1 MITLLNKN
9 KLFLYCLV
17 VIISSSFFASLIQTS
32 FGKVDVKLMNLKTP
46 DGQNLVYDLYKP
58 SIATEN
64 DKQPFI
70 VVVPGFQRSKEALSN
85 IAIELSRRGYVVALI
100 DPYAQ
105 GMSSSSLSRLAATTQ
120 GYGMFALVDY
130 AYAENFSFVDINKIG
145 STGHSMGGNAAI
157 RGADYFGKEAI
168 KSGKKSKLDSV
179 YISGYVLT
187 LRENILRDS
196 KSNMGVSYAL
206 YDEGAFRNDLQGWD
220 AGNMKIAPESL
231 RTVNSVLPKDKKVT
245 EVELGKYYGERS
257 NNTLRV
263 IFNEELLHPFQPY
276 NKEATK
282 NQLDYFDKVF
292 GAPISINSNNQIWQ
306 YKELFTL
313 INMIVSLLMLI
324 PIAKLFL
331 SLSFYKDIVKD
342 IPASLP
348 EQTSKSKMIFWSV
361 FFLSA
366 LIACISFI
374 PMVDVAKI
382 LFYESANRELT
393 WFFPQRMNNSVML
406 WAAFNGS
413 IGLVIFFISYY
424 FFGRHHGVNTNSWG
438 LQINKVELFKTLAL
452 PVALIFLVLG
462 SIFAG
467 IATPTEAAAIG
478 AFGALLIALINRKVN
493 LHFLKETSEKTAIV
507 STMIFTIL
515 IGASIFSLI
524 FRGVGGDELIDLI
537 FNSLPGGSFT
547 ALIFVL
553 VIIFLLGFILDFIE
567 ICYVIVPLV
576 APPLLMMGFDP
587 VWLAI
592 LFAINL
598 QTSFLTPPFGFSL
611 FYLRGVADE
620 NIQTKE
626 IYIGVIPFIGLQL
639 TVLLIVVIFPDLIL

>member
-130 AYAENFSFVDINKIG
+130 AYAENFSFIDINKIG

-168 KSGKKSKLDSV
+168 RSGKKSKLDSV

-187 LRENILRDS
+187 LQENILRDS
-196 KSNMGVSYAL
+196 KSNMGGSYAL

-292 GAPISINSNNQIWQ
+292 GAPISINSKNQIWQ
-306 YKELFTL
+306 YKEFFTL

-331 SLSFYKDIVKD
+331 SLNFYKDIVKD

-348 EQTSKSKMIFWSV
+348 EQTSESKMIFWSV

-413 IGLVIFFISYY
+413 IGLVIFFLSYY

-438 LQINKVELFKTLAL
+438 LQINKVEFFKTIMLGLSIFICYYLILYFVYFLFHVDYRFWFMGVRIFQPEMLLVLVMYFPLFFIFFFSNSLRVNGAMRFKNQSEWKSRLIAGFANSLGLMMIIIIQYVTFAWTGTVFWTTNWLSVNLLFGIVPMMFIL
-452 PVALIFLVLG
+452 PYFNRIFFQLTGRVYLGPIVTCLIFIMIL
-462 SIFAG
+462 
-467 IATPTEAAAIG
+467 
-478 AFGALLIALINRKVN
+478 
-493 LHFLKETSEKTAIV
+493 
-507 STMIFTIL
+507 STNT
-515 IGASIFSLI
+515 
-524 FRGVGGDELIDLI
+524 VVY
-537 FNSLPGGSFT
+537 LP
-547 ALIFVL
+547 L
-553 VIIFLLGFILDFIE
+553 
-567 ICYVIVPLV
+567 
-576 APPLLMMGFDP
+576 
-587 VWLAI
+587 
-592 LFAINL
+592 
-598 QTSFLTPPFGFSL
+598 
-611 FYLRGVADE
+611 
-620 NIQTKE
+620 
-626 IYIGVIPFIGLQL
+626 
-639 TVLLIVVIFPDLIL
+639 

>member
-17 VIISSSFFASLIQTS
+17 VIILSSFFASLIQTS

-438 LQINKVELFKTLAL
+438 LQINKVELFKTIMLGLSIFICYYLILYFVYFLFHVDYRFWFMGVRIFQPEMLLVLVMYFPLFFIFFFSNSLRVNGAMRFKNQSEWKSRLIAAFANSLGLMMIIIIQYVTFAWTGTVFWTTNWLSVNLLFGIVPMMFIL
-452 PVALIFLVLG
+452 PYFNRIFFQLTGRVYLGPIVTCLIFIMIL
-462 SIFAG
+462 
-467 IATPTEAAAIG
+467 
-478 AFGALLIALINRKVN
+478 
-493 LHFLKETSEKTAIV
+493 
-507 STMIFTIL
+507 STNT
-515 IGASIFSLI
+515 
-524 FRGVGGDELIDLI
+524 VVY
-537 FNSLPGGSFT
+537 LP
-547 ALIFVL
+547 L
-553 VIIFLLGFILDFIE
+553 
-567 ICYVIVPLV
+567 
-576 APPLLMMGFDP
+576 
-587 VWLAI
+587 
-592 LFAINL
+592 
-598 QTSFLTPPFGFSL
+598 
-611 FYLRGVADE
+611 
-620 NIQTKE
+620 
-626 IYIGVIPFIGLQL
+626 
-639 TVLLIVVIFPDLIL
+639 

>member
-231 RTVNSVLPKDKKVT
+231 RTVNSVLPIDKKVT
-245 EVELGKYYGERS
+245 EVELGKYYGESS

-313 INMIVSLLMLI
+313 INMVVSLLMLI

-366 LIACISFI
+366 FIACISFI

-382 LFYESANRELT
+382 LFHESANRELT

-438 LQINKVELFKTLAL
+438 LQINKVELFKTIMLGLSIFICYYLILYFVYFLFHVDYRFWFMGVRIFQPEMLLVLVMYFPLFFIFFFSNSLRVNGAMRFKNQSEWKSRLIAGFANSLGLMMIIIIQYVTFAWTGTVFWTTNWLSVNLLFGIVPMMFIL
-452 PVALIFLVLG
+452 PYFNRIFFQLTGRVYLGPIVTCLIFIMIL
-462 SIFAG
+462 
-467 IATPTEAAAIG
+467 
-478 AFGALLIALINRKVN
+478 
-493 LHFLKETSEKTAIV
+493 
-507 STMIFTIL
+507 STNT
-515 IGASIFSLI
+515 
-524 FRGVGGDELIDLI
+524 VVY
-537 FNSLPGGSFT
+537 LP
-547 ALIFVL
+547 L
-553 VIIFLLGFILDFIE
+553 
-567 ICYVIVPLV
+567 
-576 APPLLMMGFDP
+576 
-587 VWLAI
+587 
-592 LFAINL
+592 
-598 QTSFLTPPFGFSL
+598 
-611 FYLRGVADE
+611 
-620 NIQTKE
+620 
-626 IYIGVIPFIGLQL
+626 
-639 TVLLIVVIFPDLIL
+639 

>member
-245 EVELGKYYGERS
+245 EVELGKYYGEGS

-331 SLSFYKDIVKD
+331 SLSLYKDIVKD

-438 LQINKVELFKTLAL
+438 LQINKVELFKTIMLGLSIFICYYLILYFVYFLFHVDYRFWFMGVRIFQPEMLLVLVMYFPLFFIFFFSNSLRVNGAMRFKNQSEWKSRLIAGFANSLGLMMIIIIQYVTFAWTGTVFWTTNWLSVNLLFGIVPMMFIL
-452 PVALIFLVLG
+452 PYFNRIFFQLTGRVYLGPIVTCLIFIMIL
-462 SIFAG
+462 
-467 IATPTEAAAIG
+467 
-478 AFGALLIALINRKVN
+478 
-493 LHFLKETSEKTAIV
+493 
-507 STMIFTIL
+507 STNT
-515 IGASIFSLI
+515 
-524 FRGVGGDELIDLI
+524 VVY
-537 FNSLPGGSFT
+537 LP
-547 ALIFVL
+547 L
-553 VIIFLLGFILDFIE
+553 
-567 ICYVIVPLV
+567 
-576 APPLLMMGFDP
+576 
-587 VWLAI
+587 
-592 LFAINL
+592 
-598 QTSFLTPPFGFSL
+598 
-611 FYLRGVADE
+611 
-620 NIQTKE
+620 
-626 IYIGVIPFIGLQL
+626 
-639 TVLLIVVIFPDLIL
+639 

>member
-17 VIISSSFFASLIQTS
+17 VIIVSSFFASLIQTS

-58 SIATEN
+58 SIATED

-206 YDEGAFRNDLQGWD
+206 YDEGAFRNDLKGWD

-438 LQINKVELFKTLAL
+438 LQINKVELFKTIMLGLSIFICYYLILYFVYFLFHVDYRFWFMGVRIFQPEMLLVLVMYFPLFFIFFFSNSLRVNGAMRFKNQSEWKSRLIAGFANSLGLMMIIIIQYVTFAWTGTVFWTTNWLSVNLLFGIVPMMFIL
-452 PVALIFLVLG
+452 PYFNRIFFQLTGRVYLGPIVTCLIFIMIL
-462 SIFAG
+462 
-467 IATPTEAAAIG
+467 
-478 AFGALLIALINRKVN
+478 
-493 LHFLKETSEKTAIV
+493 
-507 STMIFTIL
+507 STNT
-515 IGASIFSLI
+515 
-524 FRGVGGDELIDLI
+524 VVY
-537 FNSLPGGSFT
+537 LP
-547 ALIFVL
+547 L
-553 VIIFLLGFILDFIE
+553 
-567 ICYVIVPLV
+567 
-576 APPLLMMGFDP
+576 
-587 VWLAI
+587 
-592 LFAINL
+592 
-598 QTSFLTPPFGFSL
+598 
-611 FYLRGVADE
+611 
-620 NIQTKE
+620 
-626 IYIGVIPFIGLQL
+626 
-639 TVLLIVVIFPDLIL
+639 

>member
-64 DKQPFI
+64 DKKPFI

-245 EVELGKYYGERS
+245 EVELGKYYGEKS

-292 GAPISINSNNQIWQ
+292 GTPISINSQNQIWQ
-306 YKELFTL
+306 YKEFFTL

-324 PIAKLFL
+324 PIAKFFL
-331 SLSFYKDIVKD
+331 SLSFYRDIVKD

-438 LQINKVELFKTLAL
+438 LQINKVELFKTIMLGL
-452 PVALIFLVLG
+452 SIFICYYLILYFVYFLFHVDYRFWFMGVRIFQPEMLLVLVMYFPLFF
-462 SIFAG
+462 IFFFSNSLRVN
-467 IATPTEAAAIG
+467 G
-478 AFGALLIALINRKVN
+478 AMRFKNQSEWKSRLIAGFANSLGLMMIIIIQYVTFAWTGTVFWTTNWLSVN
-493 LHFLKETSEKTAIV
+493 LLFGIV
-507 STMIFTIL
+507 PMMFILPYFNRIFFQLTGRVYLGPI
-515 IGASIFSLI
+515 
-524 FRGVGGDELIDLI
+524 VTCLI
-537 FNSLPGGSFT
+537 FNMILSTNTVVYLP
-547 ALIFVL
+547 L
-553 VIIFLLGFILDFIE
+553 
-567 ICYVIVPLV
+567 
-576 APPLLMMGFDP
+576 
-587 VWLAI
+587 
-592 LFAINL
+592 
-598 QTSFLTPPFGFSL
+598 
-611 FYLRGVADE
+611 
-620 NIQTKE
+620 
-626 IYIGVIPFIGLQL
+626 
-639 TVLLIVVIFPDLIL
+639 